1 MGDGYEFDIAFT
13 SVLKRAI
20 KTLWV
25 ALEEMDRMWI
35 PVVHSWR
42 LNERHYGALQGLN
55 KAETAAKFG
64 DAQVKIWRRAYETAP
79 PPLEDGD
86 PRLEISDPR
95 YAELERGAFPRTEC
109 LKDTV
114 TRFLPFW
121 HASIAP
127 AVRSGKH
134 ASPLR
139 TLGRVIRDFAPVS
152 SKSARRV
159 FGKALAGTMPSS
171 TRCAYGGSA
180 DRNPEREGRREF
192 PAAMNMLSPSP
203 LTDEEIKELDE
214 FLLEAEGVEE
224 SMDISTL
231 DGFFTAIVC
240 GPKTIMPS
248 EWMRWV
254 WDMQSG
260 KDAPEFKE
268 QAQAQRILGFLMRH
282 MNDIA
287 QTLQQAPEEYE
298 PLLMENPN
306 NGDPVPIIDDWCLGF
321 MKGVQLDSDGWLPL
335 VIGKPDWMS
344 TITLYGTED
353 GWEALKKKN
362 LSLDEHK
369 ALAAGL
375 AETVQKIYALW
386 LEQRRKQIASGT
398 LADVGRREP
407 IRNLNKVG
415 RNEPCPCGSGK
426 KFKQCHGSA
435 DRLH

>member
-1 MGDGYEFDIAFT
+1 
-13 SVLKRAI
+13 
-20 KTLWV
+20 
-25 ALEEMDRMWI
+25 
-35 PVVHSWR
+35 
-42 LNERHYGALQGLN
+42 
-55 KAETAAKFG
+55 
-64 DAQVKIWRRAYETAP
+64 
-79 PPLEDGD
+79 
-86 PRLEISDPR
+86 
-95 YAELERGAFPRTEC
+95 
-109 LKDTV
+109 
-114 TRFLPFW
+114 
-121 HASIAP
+121 
-127 AVRSGKH
+127 
-134 ASPLR
+134 
-139 TLGRVIRDFAPVS
+139 
-152 SKSARRV
+152 
-159 FGKALAGTMPSS
+159 
-171 TRCAYGGSA
+171 
-180 DRNPEREGRREF
+180 
-192 PAAMNMLSPSP
+192 MNMLSPSP

-214 FLLEAEGVEE
+214 FLLEAEGIEE

-260 KDAPEFKE
+260 KDAPEFKD
-268 QAQAQRILGFLMRH
+268 QAQAQRVLGLLMRH

-287 QTLQQAPEEYE
+287 QTLQQAPEEYQ

-306 NGDPVPIIDDWCLGF
+306 NGDPIPIIDEWCLGF

-375 AETVQKIYALW
+375 AETVQKIHALW

-398 LADVGRREP
+398 LADVVRSEP